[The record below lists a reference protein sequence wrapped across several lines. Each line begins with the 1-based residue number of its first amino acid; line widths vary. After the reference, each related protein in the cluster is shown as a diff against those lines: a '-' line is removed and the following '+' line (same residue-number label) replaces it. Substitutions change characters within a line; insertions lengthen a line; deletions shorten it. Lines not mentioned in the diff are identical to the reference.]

1 MSRRTEVYLEIGAK
15 RTFASAVVWPGWS
28 RSGRTPDE
36 ALEALSA
43 SAPRYAA
50 VARRARV
57 AFRAPG
63 SVDELVVVARRT
75 GDGGTDF
82 GVPGV
87 PAPTDGEPLAE
98 ADLKRWRG
106 LLRAA
111 WWAWDAAAESARG
124 ITLRTGP
131 RGGGRTLAKMRTHVL
146 EAEEAYL
153 HQLGSRRPALAK
165 DAGEDERL
173 ASVRDA
179 ALAALELLARGEPL
193 PDPNRVRKAW
203 SPRYFIRRSA
213 WHALDHA
220 WELEDRSSGG

>member
-1 MSRRTEVYLEIGAK
+1 MSTRIDVYLEIATK
-15 RTFASAVVWPGWS
+15 RTFASAVEWPGWS
-28 RSGRTPDE
+28 RSGRTRDE
-36 ALEALSA
+36 ALEALVA
-43 SAPRYAA
+43 AAPRYAA

-57 AFRAPG
+57 AFRAPR
-63 SVDELVVVARRT
+63 SVGDLVVVARRT
-75 GDGGTDF
+75 GGGGTDF

-87 PAPTDGEPLAE
+87 PAPTDGERLAP
-98 ADLKRWRG
+98 ADLKRWRS

-111 WWAWDAAAESARG
+111 WSAWDASADAARG

-153 HQLGSRRPALAK
+153 HQLGVRRPAA
-165 DAGEDERL
+165 AGHSGEEARL

-179 ALAALELLARGEPL
+179 ALAALELLAHGKPL
-193 PDPNRVRKAW
+193 PDPNRVRTAW
-203 SPRYFIRRSA
+203 SPRYFMRRSA

-220 WELEDRSSGG
+220 WELEDRSGAG